1 MNIALKIKKEIE
13 KEGQEIDLETIQ
25 KIIATYERL
34 EVRSNKN
41 YDIEPLRFR
50 SDIFLKDDS
59 KSFGP
64 QGHKE

>member
-13 KEGQEIDLETIQ
+13 KERLEIDLETIQ

-34 EVRSNKN
+34 EGSNKKDD
-41 YDIEPLRFR
+41 YGPLRFR

-64 QGHKE
+64 QGHKG